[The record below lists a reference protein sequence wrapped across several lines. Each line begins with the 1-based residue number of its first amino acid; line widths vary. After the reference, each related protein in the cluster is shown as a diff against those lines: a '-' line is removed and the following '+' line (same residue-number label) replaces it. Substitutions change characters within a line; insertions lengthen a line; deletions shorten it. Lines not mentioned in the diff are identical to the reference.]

1 MVGVRERRRRE
12 PHGALIIELHLRA
25 GAFGR
30 PGAVIEIV
38 AGGAGEAGADDLL
51 PGTVEEAQPRLR
63 PAIELFRL
71 VASVAVVDEP
81 LGRRVRPVEILP
93 VEVRLYVRIARSEV
107 HTSEL

>member
-30 PGAVIEIV
+30 PGAVLEIV

-51 PGTVEEAQPRLR
+51 PDTVEEAPPRLR
-63 PAIELFRL
+63 PATELFRL
-71 VASVAVVDEP
+71 VATAAFAAEP
-81 LGRRVRPVEILP
+81 LGSRVRPVD
-93 VEVRLYVRIARSEV
+93 RRSV
-107 HTSEL
+107 GKGKSGAVSG